1 MPGRESS
8 RSPGRGK
15 VEAALPAWRAA
26 QAAAAD
32 VIGAAGV
39 ASLQR
44 LAGRP
49 LIPTVLV
56 QFYLIMHGAI
66 FLQLREKAG
75 GRAQVQGAS

>member
-26 QAAAAD
+26 QAAAD